1 MSIFESKLVND
12 TDATL
17 VLQSVARY
25 IMKHN
30 NRKYCSNMRLLLPFW
45 DHRLV
50 EKGVL
55 ITSKR
60 LALSASFGEVVEFV
74 SQMEWDRDP
83 EWDRDFFEG
92 FLDACAYVER
102 NPTYLRAQL
111 IGKKRFMDFLESQD
125 IAFMYQQKKRLIY
138 TKPLYFLEI
147 KPPGNLEKYL
157 RGVISGALAFRR
169 DDGLWVSVRAATR
182 PVLDRLG
189 IVYEEGK
196 KKNLLISP
204 FYAKLFNDDLPEPM
218 ATYWRE
224 QLGTKNHLNATIVA
238 WMHWEVMFGR
248 KRRRTLDAFPYLKSP
263 QGSNRLG
270 LCFEQIRE
278 KMKRHRF
285 DHVDSRI
292 ADRLK
297 KWMESQKEETN
308 E

>member
-1 MSIFESKLVND
+1 MSIFESLRID
-12 TDATL
+12 DYDARL
-17 VLQSVARY
+17 IARAAAQY
-25 IMKHN
+25 VMKHN
-30 NRKYCSNMRLLLPFW
+30 SRRYKKDLRGFREFW
-45 DHRLV
+45 DPRLV
-50 EKGVL
+50 EKG
-55 ITSKR
+55 IPI
-60 LALSASFGEVVEFV
+60 SAGCLRKYTAFEKVVKIMVETG
-74 SQMEWDRDP
+74 WTRDP

-102 NPTYLRAQL
+102 HPTLPRAEML
-111 IGKKRFMDFLESQD
+111 DKKRFKEFLESQGVVF
-125 IAFMYQQKKRLIY
+125 AQKRNKKQIR

-147 KPPGNLEKYL
+147 KPLGNLEKYL
-157 RGVISGALAFRR
+157 CGVISGGLPFRR
-169 DDGLWVSVRAATR
+169 EDGLWLSVRT
-182 PVLDRLG
+182 PVKSAFDRMG

-196 KKNLLISP
+196 KRNLLISP
-204 FYAKLFNDDLPEPM
+204 FYVKLFENDIPPPM
-218 ATYWRE
+218 AEFWRR
-224 QLGTKNHLNATIVA
+224 QIGTRNHLNATIVA

-270 LCFEQIRE
+270 LCLEQIRE

-297 KWMESQKEETN
+297 KWMESQKEETD